1 MAFCTSQYLSRLTV
15 IFFLLALHPIAT
27 HAGNELCAGQG
38 VQLQVLGSG
47 GPEVGDQR
55 ASSSYLLW
63 LEGKA
68 RVLIDVGGGSS
79 DNFGRS
85 GAEFTDLDAILFSH
99 FHVDHSA
106 GLPALIK
113 SSFFDDR
120 QRDLLVFGPS
130 GSGYFM
136 PDTTDF
142 LESLFGIEGAF
153 RYLSAFLDDGR
164 SNGYRLL
171 PKVLDV
177 TNHKI
182 QPAFNNQ
189 SVSISAIA
197 VHHGALPALAWRID
211 LDGKSI
217 VFSGDMNGEFET
229 LPSLAKDADILV
241 AHNAV
246 PENARGVER
255 FLHMP
260 PSVIGTIAAK
270 AGVKKLVLS
279 HRMRRTLGKE
289 QQIQSIIKKSYA
301 GPIEFANDMDCFSP

>member
-1 MAFCTSQYLSRLTV
+1 MYRIDTHVRKLTTSV
-15 IFFLLALHPIAT
+15 FLLLSFCSLSSHSAT
-27 HAGNELCAGQG
+27 TQCSSQG

-63 LEGKA
+63 VNGKA
-68 RVLIDVGGGSS
+68 RVLIDAGGGSS

-85 GAEFTDLDAILFSH
+85 GAQFSDLDAILFSH

-106 GLPALIK
+106 DLTALIK
-113 SSFFDDR
+113 SSFFDER
-120 QRDLLVFGPS
+120 RRDLPVFGPS

-136 PDTTDF
+136 PDTKDF

-153 RYLSAFLDDGR
+153 RYLSDFLDDGR

-177 TNHKI
+177 KNHKR
-182 QPAFNNQ
+182 QPAMKNKRIN
-189 SVSISAIA
+189 ITAIA
-197 VHHGALPALAWRID
+197 VHHGAIPALAWRID
-211 LDGKSI
+211 AAGKSI
-217 VFSGDMNGEFET
+217 VFSGDMNGDFET
-229 LPSLAKDADILV
+229 LPALAEETNILL

-246 PENARGVER
+246 PEGARGVER

-260 PSVIGTIAAK
+260 PSVIGAISKK

-289 QQIQSIIKKSYA
+289 QDTLNAIKKSYA
-301 GPIEFANDMDCFSP
+301 GPVMFANDMDCFSL